1 MIAPGK
7 IALLSYSPGGGDVTV
22 SAGVFVGVATVS
34 TVRPEPS
41 AVART
46 QVGAAT
52 RSQPTITI
60 SVATVAGVGVVTTS
74 AVSASGDVTVT
85 SGVFVGVATRS
96 QPTITASVA
105 TLAVAGA
112 LLRSG
117 GAQVTFSTTSRGIVG
132 VVTIAT
138 PGGEVVV
145 SFGPLITFRSPRAV
159 VYDEPSTTRYR
170 EPRTVQA

>member
-7 IALLSYSPGGGDVTV
+7 IALLSFLPSSGDKTVT
-22 SAGVFVGVATVS
+22 SGIFVGVAAVS

-41 AVART
+41 AVTRT
-46 QVGAAT
+46 QVGVAT
-52 RSQPTITI
+52 RSQPTISV
-60 SVATVAGVGVVTTS
+60 SVAAVAGVGVVTTS

-85 SGVFVGVATRS
+85 SGMFVGIATRS
-96 QPTITASVA
+96 QPTISATVA

-112 LLRSG
+112 LLQSG
-117 GAQVTFSTTSRGIVG
+117 GAQVTISTTSRGTVG

-159 VYDEPSTTRYR
+159 AYTEPGITPFR
-170 EPRTVQA
+170 EPRTVR